1 MKEKENCAGC
11 AYVCSRAK
19 NGEFPPCLTPP
30 KRAGIDSVDNWLSR
44 QYMDFRAL
52 QDHLRWGDYDGC
64 AYLRVN
70 KKKLLDRYRTEWA
83 KVNPKPIDEAEAV
96 RRLASKEALHAVERI
111 TENLT
116 ELVSLL
122 TQKGGHQ

>member
-30 KRAGIDSVDNWLSR
+30 KREGIGSVDNWLSR

-52 QDHLRWGDYDGC
+52 QDRLRWGDYDGC

-83 KVNPKPIDEAEAV
+83 KVNPKPIHGETTPFAV
-96 RRLASKEALHAVERI
+96 AFAHLLGSVASIGAK
-111 TENLT
+111 
-116 ELVSLL
+116 
-122 TQKGGHQ
+122 